1 MGTKS
6 VRLDEDVY
14 ERVKAEKR
22 ADETM
27 SEAIERLIGDSSILD
42 LYGTASEEE
51 VDEMEAAIEE
61 TNERGQ
67 RTMDELR
74 RQARER

>member
-14 ERVKAEKR
+14 ERVKSHKR

-27 SEAIERLIGDSSILD
+27 SEAIERLIG
-42 LYGTASEEE
+42 GASLLELQELFSAEE
-51 VDEMEAAIEE
+51 VAAARDAIDEA
-61 TNERGQ
+61 
-67 RTMDELR
+67 DR
-74 RQARER
+74 RSREDVADLLDGRSE